1 MLQRASSGAQY
12 PSPTKLRSKGKIA
25 AKLIAVA
32 SGRGSDSVGLPGASI
47 STNGT
52 SVGNRSMFTS
62 RMPKKNL
69 PALLGKAMTMSMTS
83 LSQLA
88 GAAVA
93 VRLNMFTIPYKS
105 EYERDKIAHS
115 SDAPHFHQRDLEFP
129 VDHISSLFTQDPI
142 GNHPPS
148 LGISYQSFGRLKGE
162 SDTMATLNS
171 TLVGAFSQ
179 PDTFSSVFEEV
190 SKYNVQLNIAERL
203 WASWYLWMQNDTL
216 ATGIM
221 SFVLHEVIYFGR
233 CLPWMIIDRMPYFNK
248 YKIQNQK
255 IPTLKEQW
263 ECASLVLLSH
273 FTVELPQ
280 IWLFHPIATYFGMDF
295 GVPFPSLGKMAF
307 HIAIFFVMEDTW
319 HYWFHRAL
327 HYGPLYKMIHKLHH
341 TYSAPFG
348 LAAEYASP
356 IEVMLLAFGTVGS
369 PIIWVSLTGDLHLV
383 TMYLW
388 IVGRL
393 FQAIDAH
400 SGYDFPWSLRHFLPF
415 WAGADHHDTHHE
427 RFIGNYASSFRWW
440 DYMLDTESGPE
451 AAKRRRERKMKAMKD
466 KKAQ

>member
-1 MLQRASSGAQY
+1 M
-12 PSPTKLRSKGKIA
+12 
-25 AKLIAVA
+25 
-32 SGRGSDSVGLPGASI
+32 
-47 STNGT
+47 
-52 SVGNRSMFTS
+52 
-62 RMPKKNL
+62 
-69 PALLGKAMTMSMTS
+69 
-83 LSQLA
+83 
-88 GAAVA
+88 
-93 VRLNMFTIPYKS
+93 
-105 EYERDKIAHS
+105 
-115 SDAPHFHQRDLEFP
+115 
-129 VDHISSLFTQDPI
+129 
-142 GNHPPS
+142 
-148 LGISYQSFGRLKGE
+148 
-162 SDTMATLNS
+162 
-171 TLVGAFSQ
+171 
-179 PDTFSSVFEEV
+179 
-190 SKYNVQLNIAERL
+190 
-203 WASWYLWMQNDTL
+203 
-216 ATGIM
+216 
-221 SFVLHEVIYFGR
+221 
-233 CLPWMIIDRMPYFNK
+233 
-248 YKIQNQK
+248 
-255 IPTLKEQW
+255 KEQW

-307 HIAIFFVMEDTW
+307 HIAIFFVMEDAW

-356 IEVMLLAFGTVGS
+356 IEVMLLALGTVGS
-369 PIIWVSLTGDLHLV
+369 PILWVSFTGDLHLF

-388 IVGRL
+388 IVARL

-451 AAKRRRERKMKAMKD
+451 AAKRRRERKMKSVKS
-466 KKAQ
+466 KKAE